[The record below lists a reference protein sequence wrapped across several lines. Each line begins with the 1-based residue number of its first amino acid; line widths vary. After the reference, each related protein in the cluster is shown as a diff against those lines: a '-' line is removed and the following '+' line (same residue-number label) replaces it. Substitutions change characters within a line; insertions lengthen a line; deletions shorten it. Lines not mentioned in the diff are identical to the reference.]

1 MGRFSSDNR
10 QNSRDIYSIL
20 AERDA
25 KAKKKAAPPQAM
37 PPVGQTP
44 ETVAPRP
51 AAPQPAAPRPEK
63 KAPRKGTKV
72 FWLSC
77 LIFVAV
83 FYAATFI
90 GLQVLKGWLVKF
102 EAAQPTVKSQEV
114 FDSLFGDPDWKTLYE
129 TAGLE
134 AGSYEDADTFAAFM
148 ETKVGGED
156 LTFLETSAGLSGD
169 KKYVV
174 CLGDEKLGTFTLED
188 KNDAQGMTAVPDW
201 QLSDVTFFLEGQET
215 FRILM
220 AEGNTAYINGIA
232 LTDDQVVARRTSQ
245 ADAYLPTFAP
255 KTRIQILEV
264 KGLLTVPVVEIR
276 DAEGQALE
284 VTYDADTAIFS
295 QVMSQEELPEERETL
310 ALTALKTYALYMS
323 GKAGRGDV
331 GKYFDKNS
339 ETYASIMAAD
349 LAWVQKGSDYT
360 FTDESVTDYRTHGEE
375 IFSVRVS
382 VDLNITR
389 KEDGTVKTTDITQ
402 SMFFAKN
409 SSGDW
414 VCYEMTAVDASEWLE
429 EVRLVFLKDGEVL
442 SDTFVDAESTFITCP
457 LVTAPEGQTLKGW
470 TVEAKDENGR
480 PVLRLMFA
488 PDENG
493 RMDLPSG
500 TVLIPMVLSPLFE

>member
-10 QNSRDIYSIL
+10 QDPRDVYSIL
-20 AERDA
+20 AEREA
-25 KAKKKAAPPQAM
+25 RAKKKLVPAQAM
-37 PPVGQTP
+37 PRMEQVQEP
-44 ETVAPRP
+44 VAPRP
-51 AAPQPAAPRPEK
+51 EARP
-63 KAPRKGTKV
+63 KAKGPRKGTVV

-77 LIFVAV
+77 LIFVVV

-90 GLQVLKGWLVKF
+90 GLQILKNWLVKF

-114 FDSLFGDPDWKTLYE
+114 FDQLFSDPDWMKLYE
-129 TAGLE
+129 TADME
-134 AGSYEDADTFAAFM
+134 DGSYEGADAFAAFM
-148 ETKVGGED
+148 EAKVGDEKM
-156 LTFLETSAGLSGD
+156 TFLETSAGLSGD

-174 CLGDEKLGTFTLED
+174 WLGEEKLATFTLED

-201 QLSDVTFFLEGQET
+201 QLSDVTFFLEGQDK
-215 FRILM
+215 FQILM
-220 AEGNTAYINGIA
+220 TEGNTAYVNGIA
-232 LTDDQVVARRTSQ
+232 LTEDQVIARRISQ

-255 KTRIQILEV
+255 KTRIQVLEV
-264 KGLLTVPVVEIR
+264 KGLLTVPTVEIR
-276 DAEGQALE
+276 DAEGQALN
-284 VTYDADTAIFS
+284 VTYDAETGTFS
-295 QVMSQEELPEERETL
+295 QEMAAEELPEERETL
-310 ALTALKTYALYMS
+310 ALKAIETYALYMS

-339 ETYASIMAAD
+339 ETYASIMEAD
-349 LAWVQKGSDYT
+349 LNWVQKGSDYT

-389 KEDGTVKTTDITQ
+389 TEDGSVKTTDITQ

-414 VCYEMTAVDASEWLE
+414 VCYEMTAVDATVWVE
-429 EVRLVFLKDGEVL
+429 EVRLVFMKDGEVL
-442 SDTFVDAESTFITCP
+442 SDSFVDAESGSVTCP
-457 LVTAPEGQTLKGW
+457 LVSVPEGQTFKGW
-470 TVEAKDENGR
+470 TVEERDETGR
-480 PVLRLMFA
+480 TVRRLMFA

-493 RMDLPSG
+493 VVNLPSG